1 MLSPLDRD
9 HAITTLVR
17 AVGQTT
23 YDRGVRYAR
32 GGSVLELDWLAAERR
47 AVGLVDGTELYRT
60 SAVFSLRAERLEFA
74 RGECSC
80 PVRLNCKHSVALTVA
95 LLDQPDTQAVAA
107 PPSWED
113 VLGAALGGGDTRPGG
128 TVPLAV
134 QLTLTPG
141 PRSQFWRLH
150 ARLARPGKA
159 GWVNAN
165 MAWANLPTMH
175 EVDAR
180 HRDLLT
186 ELHTVHQMGG
196 RGRRSGYGSAEKD
209 LDLTTIDSPRLWPLL
224 DELAAAGVELLYN
237 RKELGA
243 LPRPGTAELCVDID
257 ETGGDLVVTPTVRTD
272 DSDLPVAALGFLGE
286 DAHGVIYLR
295 PGDPR
300 GPSPAEWP
308 FRIARLSGTAP
319 RAMQEL
325 VAAEASITVPASDAD
340 RFAAAYYPR
349 LSRAASVR
357 STDGSFTPPTIEGP
371 TLLLRVAYLP
381 GHRAQLHWQYRYA
394 IGGAERAVELRP
406 GDDENFRDVDRE
418 RALLD
423 GLDLPL
429 AKYRLLSPAGALL
442 PRVSLEGLD
451 TARLSTELIPL
462 LLTRDDL
469 EVVVEGEAAQ
479 YRDAGDSLSIGVG
492 TDATDDGDWFDLSI
506 TVRVEDAP
514 VPFRDLF
521 SALNTGQSHLLLPDG
536 AYLSLDRP
544 ELQRLRDLIAEAR
557 GLHEQDP
564 NGLRLSRFQAS
575 LWEEFAALG
584 VVERQAARWRE
595 QVQGLLDATT
605 TSTLEPPASLRA
617 TLRPYQLDGFRW
629 LSFLWSNGL
638 GGILA
643 DDMGLG
649 KTVQSLAL
657 ICQSREANPSDP
669 PVLIVAPTSV
679 VANWASEAAR
689 FAPHLRVVA
698 VSETGTKR
706 GAALAQSIEGAD
718 VVVTSYT
725 LARLDDDEYAAHRWS
740 MLLLDEAQFVK
751 NHRSKAYQCM
761 RRIEAPTKIA
771 ITGTPMENNL
781 MELWSLLSI
790 SAPGLFPNPTK
801 FGEYYRKPIES
812 GGDSELL
819 GRLRR
824 RIRPLILRRT
834 KEQVASD
841 LPAKQEQVLEVELS
855 PRHRKLYDT
864 HLQRERQKILGLV
877 GEVDANRF
885 TILQSLTLLRRLSLD
900 ASLIDD
906 THASV
911 ASAKIDAL
919 LEQLA
924 DVIDGGHRA
933 LVFSQFTGFLDRVRQ
948 RLDAEGISYTYLDG
962 RTRDR
967 AKVLGEF
974 KSGDAPVFLISL
986 KAGGFGLN
994 LTEADY
1000 CFLLDPWWNP
1010 ASEAQAV
1017 DRTHRIGQTRNVMV
1031 YRLIAKDTIEE
1042 KVMALQARKSELF
1055 ASVVDEG
1062 GAFSAALSAEDIREL
1077 LG

>member
-1 MLSPLDRD
+1 MPFPSDHDHTLS
-9 HAITTLVR
+9 TLVR

-32 GGSVLELDWLAAERR
+32 AGSVLELDWIAAERR

-60 SAVFSLRAERLEFA
+60 SVLFAPHTDRLEFT

-80 PVRLNCKHSVALTVA
+80 PVRLNCKHAVAVTVA
-95 LLDQPDTQAVAA
+95 LLDQSDTAEPA

-113 VLGAALGGGDTRPGG
+113 LLGAALGGTDRPAG

-141 PRSQFWRLH
+141 PRSQFWRLS
-150 ARLARPGKA
+150 ARLARPGRS
-159 GWVNAN
+159 GWANAN
-165 MAWANLPTMH
+165 MTWSGLPHMTDVLPAH
-175 EVDAR
+175 REV
-180 HRDLLT
+180 LS
-186 ELHTVHQMGG
+186 ELHAMHQAAG
-196 RGRRSGYGSAEKD
+196 RARRTYGSGEKD
-209 LDLTTIDSPRLWPLL
+209 LDLTTVTSPRLWTLL
-224 DELAAAGVELLYN
+224 DEAADAGVELLYG
-237 RKELGA
+237 RKGMGA
-243 LPRPGTAELCVDID
+243 LPTPAGAELCVDVD
-257 ETGGDLVVTPTVRTD
+257 QSGGDLEVTPTVRTD
-272 DSDLPVAALGFLGE
+272 DSELPVIVLGFLGE
-286 DAHGVIYLR
+286 EAHGVLYLR

-300 GPSPAEWP
+300 GANPAEWP

-325 VAAEASITVPASDAD
+325 VVCSASIVVPARDVD
-340 RFAAAYYPR
+340 RFSAEYYPR
-349 LSRAASVR
+349 LQRSATVR
-357 STDGSFTPPTIEGP
+357 STDGSFTAPTIEGP
-371 TLLLRVAYLP
+371 TLLLHVAYAAGHRVA
-381 GHRAQLHWQYRYA
+381 LHWQFRYA
-394 IGGAERAVELRP
+394 VGGAERAVDLRA
-406 GDDENFRDVDRE
+406 GDESFRDAGRE
-418 RALLD
+418 RAVLA

-429 AKYRLLSPAGALL
+429 EKYRLLGPGGTLL
-442 PRVSLEGLD
+442 ARVHLDGLD
-451 TARLSTELIPL
+451 TARVTTELLPL
-462 LLTRDDL
+462 LDARGDV
-469 EVVVEGEAAQ
+469 EVRVEGAAAD
-479 YRDAGDSLSIGVG
+479 YRDAGDSVQIGVG
-492 TDATDDGDWFDLSI
+492 TEATDDGDWFDLSI

-514 VPFRDLF
+514 VPFRDVF
-521 SALNTGQSHLLLPDG
+521 AALTAGQSHLLLPDG

-544 ELQRLRDLIAEAR
+544 ELQRLRELITEAR
-557 GLHEQDP
+557 DLHEQEPDR
-564 NGLRLSRFQAS
+564 LRLSRFQAGM
-575 LWEEFAALG
+575 WEELAALG

-595 QVQGLLDATT
+595 QVQGLLDVTT
-605 TSTLEPPASLRA
+605 VSTLDAPASLRA

-629 LSFLWSNGL
+629 LAFLWTNGL
-638 GGILA
+638 GAILA

-657 ICQSREANPSDP
+657 ICHARQQNPADP

-679 VANWASEAAR
+679 VANWAAEAAR

-706 GAALAQSIEGAD
+706 GAALSDSIDGAD

-725 LARLDDDEYAAHRWS
+725 LARLDDEEYAAHRWS

-761 RRIEAPTKIA
+761 RRIEAPTKVA

-790 SAPGLFPNPTK
+790 AAPGLFPNPTK
-801 FGEYYRKPIES
+801 FGEFYRKPIET
-812 GGDSELL
+812 GGDAELL
-819 GRLRR
+819 ARLRR

-841 LPAKQEQVLEVELS
+841 LPAKQEQVLEVELT
-855 PRHRKLYDT
+855 PRHRQLYDT
-864 HLQRERQKILGLV
+864 QLQRERQKILGLV
-877 GEVDANRF
+877 EDVDANRF
-885 TILQSLTLLRRLSLD
+885 TILQSLTLLRRLCLD
-900 ASLIDD
+900 AALVDEA
-906 THASV
+906 HASV
-911 ASAKIDAL
+911 GSAKIDAL

-933 LVFSQFTGFLDRVRQ
+933 LVFSQFTGFLDRVRA
-948 RLDAEGISYTYLDG
+948 RLDAEGVGYTYLDG

-1042 KVMALQARKSELF
+1042 KVLALQARKSELF
-1055 ASVVDEG
+1055 TSVVDEG
-1062 GAFSAALSAEDIREL
+1062 GAFNAGLSAEDIREL